1 MTAASVA
8 FLGSQR
14 PAVYPAR
21 HHPCPCLSW
30 TTFKGEVPYLEERKD
45 VCSTYSSWIA
55 QSSCRAEL
63 RAWDPGTSGIG
74 QEKKEGGGPSTP
86 QDLHPGS
93 LRVPGHWVG
102 WLLRC
107 RLEEAGERSR
117 PNLQHVTG
125 HGGEGTDSPLTG
137 WQPQEPVP
145 LPLLDGLPALCFT
158 VTNSF

>member
-1 MTAASVA
+1 MCVA
-8 FLGSQR
+8 HT
-14 PAVYPAR
+14 
-21 HHPCPCLSW
+21 HHGLLSS
-30 TTFKGEVPYLEERKD
+30 F
-45 VCSTYSSWIA
+45 
-55 QSSCRAEL
+55 RAEL

-107 RLEEAGERSR
+107 RSEEAGEGSR

-125 HGGEGTDSPLTG
+125 HGGEGTDS
-137 WQPQEPVP
+137 
-145 LPLLDGLPALCFT
+145 LPLLAGSPRNLFPCLSQRGCQPC
-158 VTNSF
+158 VSL